1 MLVNL
6 IFGLHV
12 RIDYEM
18 IRIMN
23 GVVKISRSVA
33 QAWLTGVWLFLVVYF
48 AVHAFQGDS
57 SLSVLRSLDAQ
68 MLELQMQARD
78 SGARRVILEQK
89 VVKMGG
95 NALDPDLLE
104 ELVRA
109 KLGFT
114 HPDEVILLL
123 E

>member
-1 MLVNL
+1 M
-6 IFGLHV
+6 IFGLHL

-23 GVVKISRSVA
+23 GVAKISRSVG

-57 SLSVLRSLDAQ
+57 SLSVLRILDAQ
-68 MLELQMQARD
+68 MIKLEVQAVD
-78 SGARRVILEQK
+78 TGSRRMILEQK
-89 VVKMGG
+89 VAKMGG
-95 NALDPDLLE
+95 TSLDPDLLE

-114 HPDEVILLL
+114 HPDEVVLFLD
-123 E
+123 

>member
-1 MLVNL
+1 
-6 IFGLHV
+6 
-12 RIDYEM
+12 M

-23 GVVKISRSVA
+23 GVAKISRGVA

-68 MLELQMQARD
+68 MLELEMQARD
-78 SGARRVILEQK
+78 SGMRRGVLEQR

-95 NALDPDLLE
+95 YTLDPDLLE

-114 HPDEVILLL
+114 HPDEVILFLD
-123 E
+123 